1 MHKLN
6 WVVSRLLLY
15 IAGAALLTMVFLVV
29 GNIIMRQVSSS
40 FGGTT
45 EMVGW
50 LTAVVVALSLA
61 YAQLTKAHIELDLV
75 VVHLSVRLQS
85 VLSVLVAGASF
96 LFFSMVAWKLWEYG
110 VSAMQRGS
118 LSQTL
123 RIAYYPIVYLVASGF
138 SAFGFVLLKD
148 FLGSLKKV
156 ITQ

>member
-1 MHKLN
+1 MNKLK
-6 WVVSRLLLY
+6 WVISRLLLF
-15 IAGAALLTMVFLVV
+15 IAGSALLMMVFLVV

-45 EMVGW
+45 EIVGW

-61 YAQLTKAHIELDLV
+61 YSQLNKAHIELDLF
-75 VVHLSVRLQS
+75 VVHLPARIQS
-85 VLSVLVAGASF
+85 ALYVLVTGASF

-110 VSAMQRGS
+110 FSAMQRGS

-123 RIAYYPIVYLVASGF
+123 RIAFYPIVYLVALGF
-138 SAFGFVLLKD
+138 SAFCLVLLAD

-156 ITQ
+156 VTQ

>member
-1 MHKLN
+1 
-6 WVVSRLLLY
+6 
-15 IAGAALLTMVFLVV
+15 
-29 GNIIMRQVSSS
+29 MRQVSSS

-61 YAQLTKAHIELDLV
+61 YSQLTKAHIELDLV
-75 VVHLSVRLQS
+75 VTHLPVRLQGILY
-85 VLSVLVAGASF
+85 VVVAGASF

-110 VSAMQRGS
+110 FSAMQRGA

-123 RIAYYPIVYLVASGF
+123 RIAYYPVVYLVALGF
-138 SAFGFVLLKD
+138 AAFGFVLLTD

>member
-1 MHKLN
+1 
-6 WVVSRLLLY
+6 
-15 IAGAALLTMVFLVV
+15 
-29 GNIIMRQVSSS
+29 
-40 FGGTT
+40 
-45 EMVGW
+45 MVGW